1 MLVRPVPASGRKSPN
16 WEDIKERM
24 FPMSVKVHVSQVI
37 DRPVADVFHFFAE
50 EHVRNHPR
58 WDPYMRLEQ
67 ISEGPIG
74 VGTIIKRINSRS
86 GTPVE
91 GTMEVVE
98 FESNEAIGMLTH
110 DGPVEILGRTTFE
123 AVSDAVT
130 TLIMGVEIRGIDE
143 SMGAMMT
150 GAIQKSL
157 QNIKQLIESEVPR
170 KRT

>member
-1 MLVRPVPASGRKSPN
+1 MV
-16 WEDIKERM
+16 KEKTM
-24 FPMSVKVHVSQVI
+24 PVKVHVSEVI

-58 WDPYMRLEQ
+58 WDPFMQLEQ
-67 ISEGPIG
+67 VSDGPIG

-98 FESNEAIGMLTH
+98 FEPNRSIGMLTH
-110 DGPVEILGRTTFE
+110 DGPVEIRGRTTFE
-123 AVSDAVT
+123 AVDDAQT
-130 TLIMGVEIRGIDE
+130 TLTISVEIRGMDE
-143 SMGAMMT
+143 SMGGMMT

-157 QNIKQLIESEVPR
+157 QNIKQLIESEVHE
-170 KRT
+170 

>member
-1 MLVRPVPASGRKSPN
+1 
-16 WEDIKERM
+16 
-24 FPMSVKVHVSQVI
+24 MSVKVHVSQVI

-98 FESNEAIGMLTH
+98 FEPNEAIGMLTH
-110 DGPVEILGRTTFE
+110 DGPVEIVGRTTFE

-130 TLIMGVEIRGIDE
+130 TLIMGVEIRGMDE

>member
-1 MLVRPVPASGRKSPN
+1 
-16 WEDIKERM
+16 
-24 FPMSVKVHVSQVI
+24 MSVKVHVSQVI

-58 WDPYMRLEQ
+58 WDPFMRLEQ
-67 ISEGPIG
+67 ISDGPIG

-98 FESNEAIGMLTH
+98 FEPNRPIGMLTH
-110 DGPVEILGRTTFE
+110 DGPVEIRGRTTFE
-123 AVSDAVT
+123 AVGDANT
-130 TLIMGVEIRGIDE
+130 TLTISVEILGMDE
-143 SMGAMMT
+143 SMGGMMT

-157 QNIKQLIESEVPR
+157 QNIKQLIESEVHG
-170 KRT
+170 